1 MSAQT
6 DSMNLTGKFL
16 IAMPGMGDPRFDR
29 SLILICAHSPEGAMG
44 LIVNKP
50 MPQPGFRGLL
60 DQLGIEPGT
69 GCAEVQVHFGGP
81 VEGGRG
87 FVLHSADYVA
97 EGGTLHVNEAFG
109 MTATLEILE
118 DLANGNGP
126 DKALLALGYSGWG
139 PGQIEQEILRN
150 GWLSCDA
157 TPGIVF
163 SAESTTKWER
173 ALKSLG
179 VEALTL
185 SATAGR
191 A

>member
-1 MSAQT
+1 
-6 DSMNLTGKFL
+6 MNLTGKFL
-16 IAMPGMGDPRFDR
+16 IAMPGMGDPRFDKA
-29 SLILICAHSPEGAMG
+29 LILICAHSPKGAMG

-50 MPQPGFRGLL
+50 MHEPGFRGLL
-60 DQLGIEPGT
+60 EQLDIVPGDD
-69 GCAEVQVHFGGP
+69 CAKVQVHFGGP

-87 FVLHSADYVA
+87 FVLHSAEYVA
-97 EGGTLHVNEAFG
+97 EGGMLRVNDAFG

-126 DKALLALGYSGWG
+126 DRALLALGYSGWG

-157 TPGIVF
+157 TPDIVF
-163 SAESTTKWER
+163 ASDSTAKWER

>member
-1 MSAQT
+1 
-6 DSMNLTGKFL
+6 
-16 IAMPGMGDPRFDR
+16 
-29 SLILICAHSPEGAMG
+29 
-44 LIVNKP
+44 
-50 MPQPGFRGLL
+50 
-60 DQLGIEPGT
+60 
-69 GCAEVQVHFGGP
+69 
-81 VEGGRG
+81 
-87 FVLHSADYVA
+87 
-97 EGGTLHVNEAFG
+97 
-109 MTATLEILE
+109 MTATLEVLE

-157 TPGIVF
+157 TPGIAF
-163 SAESTTKWER
+163 AAESATKWER